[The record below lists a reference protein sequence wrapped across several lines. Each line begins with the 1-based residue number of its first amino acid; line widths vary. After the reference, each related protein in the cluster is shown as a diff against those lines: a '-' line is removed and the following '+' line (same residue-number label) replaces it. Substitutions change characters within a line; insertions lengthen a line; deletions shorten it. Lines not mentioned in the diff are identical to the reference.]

1 MNMVTALHIRYPA
14 ATDQRWAWLLD
25 VVMTEWLGIAHTREV
40 TSEPTVSFQCAGAEL
55 RVVSDF
61 LQRASNHAPS
71 VEYMPTLP
79 LALWTLPTEIS
90 GNIEGGILPV
100 MFGTPLFTKVGCSAN
115 LSLDVFG
122 TVFFVL
128 SRYEEVA
135 LVRADQHDR
144 FPGIDGIAHRDGHLQ
159 RPIVDEYVEVLWNAL
174 SCVMPQLRRRHLQG
188 RTSISCDVDEPYE
201 RWIKSPLALAKGV
214 AGALVRRRSLRMA
227 ARRLLNTWCS
237 WRGDFSHDPNWCFDW
252 YMTVCEQHG
261 LTATFYFIPTAGP
274 SGADA
279 AYHLD
284 EARIANL
291 MREMLERGHHIGMH
305 ASFETYRD
313 PELLSRERA
322 HLQSQVQVISP
333 SYQIRENRQH
343 FLRWRIEETPDHLEH
358 AGFKVDAS
366 GGFADL
372 AGFRFGTSREFRM
385 WSWKTQQ
392 VSKLVQTPLIVMEG
406 TIMSYM
412 NLEMGTEGLALMQT
426 LLTRCARYGG
436 NFSMLWHNSMLS
448 NTVDRENFLRAVKL
462 FGKRCT

>member
-1 MNMVTALHIRYPA
+1 MNMVTALHIRHPA

-61 LQRASNHAPS
+61 LMRTQEHAPS
-71 VEYMPTLP
+71 AKYMPSLP
-79 LALWTLPTEIS
+79 LARWTLPAELA
-90 GNIEGGILPV
+90 GNIEDGLLPV
-100 MFGTPLFTKVGCSAN
+100 MFGTPQFTKVGNIAT
-115 LSLDVFG
+115 LALDVFG

-135 LVRADQHDR
+135 LARADQHDR

-174 SCVMPQLRRRHLQG
+174 SCVMPQLRRRPLRG
-188 RTSISCDVDEPYE
+188 RASISCDVDEPYE

-214 AGALVRRRSLRMA
+214 AGALVRRRSLSVA

-261 LTATFYFIPTAGP
+261 LSATFYFIPTAGP

-284 EARIANL
+284 EPRIANL
-291 MREMLERGHHIGMH
+291 MRNMLERGHHIGMH
-305 ASFETYRD
+305 ASYESYRD

-343 FLRWRIEETPDHLEH
+343 FLRWRAEETPDHLEH
-358 AGFKVDAS
+358 AGFEGDAS
-366 GGFADL
+366 GGFADVV
-372 AGFRFGTSREFRM
+372 GFRFGTSRKFHM
-385 WSWKTQQ
+385 WSWARLEA
-392 VSKLVQTPLIVMEG
+392 SKLVQYPLIVMEG
-406 TIMSYM
+406 TLMSYM
-412 NLEMGTEGLALMQT
+412 NLELGTEGMALMQT

-436 NFSMLWHNSMLS
+436 NFSLLWHNSTLS
-448 NTVDRENFLRAVKL
+448 TSVDRMNFLSTVNLLEKI
-462 FGKRCT
+462 